1 MKILIDMTIKELT
14 APFADPRT
22 LRHPEKIN
30 IPNDKL
36 LYMLIDE
43 SPRTFQRGMIM
54 TATVNK
60 VFESKAICRLEN
72 GLVAVILEQDI
83 VE

>member
-14 APFADPRT
+14 APFSDPRQ

-30 IPNDKL
+30 ITNERL

-43 SPRTFQRGMIM
+43 SPRTFQKGMIM
-54 TATVNK
+54 TATVQK
-60 VFESKAICRLEN
+60 VFDTKAICRLEN